1 MKTRRASLLA
11 RQWQHGGWLSTAL
24 RPLSAL
30 TAWAVERKRTR
41 YATGAKVSYRA
52 PVPVVVIGN
61 IYVGGTGK
69 TPMVIATVE
78 NLRAR
83 GYTPGVVSRGYG
95 VKVGPHPRVGL
106 GDLEAA
112 RFGDEPALIARATGA
127 PVCIHPKRAL
137 AAQVLLQAHP
147 RVDVI
152 VSDDGLQ
159 HLALARDIEIVV
171 QDQRGVGNRRLLPA
185 GPLREPASRLG
196 DVDAVV
202 TNIGTPG
209 ASPAVPDTLGA
220 PSPHDGRLLAVSDT
234 LEAPSLHEGRLP
246 RVSDTASSGPRQ
258 VQMWLE
264 PGLARHIGGHATQPL
279 SAFAGQPRIA
289 AAAGI
294 GNPERFFATLRA
306 AGITLSA
313 TLPLPD
319 HHDYATSPFQALDAD
334 VILVTAKDAIKC
346 GALNDPRLWEVPVQA
361 AFSDPGLFDWLAD
374 ALRTR
379 EERPAGGQNGGGKNQ
394 GHNPTA

>member
-1 MKTRRASLLA
+1 MKNRRASLLA
-11 RQWQHGGWLSTAL
+11 RQWQRGGWLSTAL

-30 TAWAVERKRTR
+30 TAWAVARKRER
-41 YATGAKVSYRA
+41 YASGAKVAYRA

-61 IYVGGTGK
+61 IFVGGTGK

-127 PVCIHPKRAL
+127 PVSIHPRRAL
-137 AAQVLLQAHP
+137 AAQALLRAHP

-185 GPLREPASRLG
+185 GPLREPASRLA

-209 ASPAVPDTLGA
+209 AGPAVSDSPLSVPDTLEA
-220 PSPHDGRLLAVSDT
+220 RSRHDGRL
-234 LEAPSLHEGRLP
+234 H
-246 RVSDTASSGPRQ
+246 RVSDTESPPPRQ

-264 PGLARHIGGHATQPL
+264 PGLARHIGGRDTQPL

-294 GNPERFFATLRA
+294 GNPERFFTTLRA

-361 AFSDPGLFDWLAD
+361 AFSDPALFDWLAD
-374 ALRTR
+374 ALRAR
-379 EERPAGGQNGGGKNQ
+379 KARPGSGQNGSAKNR

>member
-1 MKTRRASLLA
+1 MKPRRASLLA
-11 RQWQHGGWLSTAL
+11 RQWQRGGWLSTAL

-30 TAWAVERKRTR
+30 TAWAVARKRAG
-41 YATGAKVSYRA
+41 YASGVKVSYRA

-106 GDLEAA
+106 GDLEAD

-127 PVCIHPKRAL
+127 PVSIHPKRAL
-137 AAQVLLQAHP
+137 AAQALLQAHP

-185 GPLREPASRLG
+185 GPLREPASRLA

-202 TNIGTPG
+202 TNIGTP
-209 ASPAVPDTLGA
+209 DTLPG
-220 PSPHDGRLLAVSDT
+220 VSDT
-234 LEAPSLHEGRLP
+234 TNGR
-246 RVSDTASSGPRQ
+246 PRQ
-258 VQMWLE
+258 IQMWLE
-264 PGLARHIGGHATQPL
+264 AGLTRHIGGHATRPL

-294 GNPERFFATLRA
+294 GNPERFFTTLRA

-313 TLPLPD
+313 TLALPD
-319 HHDYATSPFQALDAD
+319 HHAYATSPFQALDAD

-361 AFSDPGLFDWLAD
+361 AFSDPGLFDWLAE
-374 ALRTR
+374 ALRAATDRPTR
-379 EERPAGGQNGGGKNQ
+379 NQSGGRNGGKNR
-394 GHNPTA
+394 GRNPAE

>member
-1 MKTRRASLLA
+1 MKNRRASLLA
-11 RQWQHGGWLSTAL
+11 RQWQRGGWLSTAL

-30 TAWAVERKRTR
+30 TAWAVARKRER
-41 YATGAKVSYRA
+41 YASGAKVAYRA

-127 PVCIHPKRAL
+127 PVSIHPKRAR
-137 AAQVLLQAHP
+137 AAQALLRAHP

-159 HLALARDIEIVV
+159 HLALARDVEIVV

-185 GPLREPASRLG
+185 GPLREPASRLA

-202 TNIGTPG
+202 TNIGTAG
-209 ASPAVPDTLGA
+209 AGPALTDA
-220 PSPHDGRLLAVSDT
+220 PLSVSDT
-234 LEAPSLHEGRLP
+234 LVAHSRHDGRLP
-246 RVSDTASSGPRQ
+246 RVSDTESTPPRQ

-264 PGLARHIGGHATQPL
+264 PGLARHIAGRATQPL

-294 GNPERFFATLRA
+294 GNPERFFTTLRA

-361 AFSDPGLFDWLAD
+361 AFSDPGLFDWLAH
-374 ALRTR
+374 ALRAR
-379 EERPAGGQNGGGKNQ
+379 KARPGRSQNGGAKNR
-394 GHNPTA
+394 GRNPTA

>member
-11 RQWQHGGWLSTAL
+11 RQWQRGGWLSTAL

-30 TAWAVERKRTR
+30 TAWAVERKRAR
-41 YATGAKVSYRA
+41 YASGAKVSYRP

-127 PVCIHPKRAL
+127 PVCIHPKRAR

-185 GPLREPASRLG
+185 GPLREPASRLA

-209 ASPAVPDTLGA
+209 ASL
-220 PSPHDGRLLAVSDT
+220 SVSDT
-234 LEAPSLHEGRLP
+234 LEEPLQPDGRLP
-246 RVSDTASSGPRQ
+246 RVSDSASSRPRQ

-294 GNPERFFATLRA
+294 GNPERFFTTLRA

-361 AFSDPGLFDWLAD
+361 AFSDPELFDWLAD
-374 ALRTR
+374 ALRAR
-379 EERPAGGQNGGGKNQ
+379 EGSRVIGQNGGGENR
-394 GHNPTA
+394 GRNPSA

>member
-11 RQWQHGGWLSTAL
+11 RQWQRGGWLSTAL

-30 TAWAVERKRTR
+30 TAWAVARKRECYTR
-41 YATGAKVSYRA
+41 GAKVAYRA

-127 PVCIHPKRAL
+127 PVSIHPRRAL
-137 AAQVLLQAHP
+137 AAQALLDAHP

-152 VSDDGLQ
+152 VSDDGLL

-185 GPLREPASRLG
+185 GPLREPASRLA

-202 TNIGTPG
+202 TNIGTPDAG
-209 ASPAVPDTLGA
+209 PAVSLSVSDTPL
-220 PSPHDGRLLAVSDT
+220 SVSDT
-234 LEAPSLHEGRLP
+234 LEARSQPDGRLP
-246 RVSDTASSGPRQ
+246 RVSDTGSPLPRQ

-264 PGLARHIGGHATQPL
+264 PGLARHIGGRDMQPL
-279 SAFAGQPRIA
+279 SAFAGQPRVA

-294 GNPERFFATLRA
+294 GNPERFFTTLRA

-361 AFSDPGLFDWLAD
+361 AFSDPALFDWLAD
-374 ALRTR
+374 ALRAR
-379 EERPAGGQNGGGKNQ
+379 KARSGGGQNGGAKNR

>member
-1 MKTRRASLLA
+1 MKNRRASLLA
-11 RQWQHGGWLSTAL
+11 RQWQRGGWLSTAL

-30 TAWAVERKRTR
+30 TAWAVARKRER
-41 YATGAKVSYRA
+41 YASGAKVAYRA

-127 PVCIHPKRAL
+127 PVSIHPRRAL
-137 AAQVLLQAHP
+137 AAQALLRAHP

-185 GPLREPASRLG
+185 GPLREPASRLT

-202 TNIGTPG
+202 TNIGTPEQ
-209 ASPAVPDTLGA
+209 SLT
-220 PSPHDGRLLAVSDT
+220 VSDT
-234 LEAPSLHEGRLP
+234 LAAHSRHEGGLP
-246 RVSDTASSGPRQ
+246 RVSDTASPPPRQ

-264 PGLARHIGGHATQPL
+264 PGLARHIGGRDTQPL

-294 GNPERFFATLRA
+294 GNPERFFTTLRA

-361 AFSDPGLFDWLAD
+361 AFSDPALFDWLAD
-374 ALRTR
+374 ALRAR
-379 EERPAGGQNGGGKNQ
+379 KARPGSGQNGSAKNQ

>member
-11 RQWQHGGWLSTAL
+11 RQWQRGGWLSTAL

-30 TAWAVERKRTR
+30 TAWAVERKRAR
-41 YATGAKVSYRA
+41 YASGAKVSYRP

-61 IYVGGTGK
+61 IFVGGTGK

-127 PVCIHPKRAL
+127 PVSIHPKRAL

-147 RVDVI
+147 KVDVI

-185 GPLREPASRLG
+185 GPLREPASRLA

-209 ASPAVPDTLGA
+209 NS
-220 PSPHDGRLLAVSDT
+220 LAVSDT
-234 LEAPSLHEGRLP
+234 LDAPSQHDGRLP
-246 RVSDTASSGPRQ
+246 RVSNTASSRPRQ

-294 GNPERFFATLRA
+294 GNPERFFTTLRA

-379 EERPAGGQNGGGKNQ
+379 EERPAGGQNGGGKNR

>member
-1 MKTRRASLLA
+1 LKTRRASLLA
-11 RQWQHGGWLSTAL
+11 RQWQRGGWLSTAL

-30 TAWAVERKRTR
+30 TAWAVERKRAR
-41 YATGAKVSYRA
+41 YASGAKVSYRP

-61 IYVGGTGK
+61 IFVGGTGK

-147 RVDVI
+147 KVDVI

-185 GPLREPASRLG
+185 GPLREPASRLA

-209 ASPAVPDTLGA
+209 NS
-220 PSPHDGRLLAVSDT
+220 LAVSDT
-234 LEAPSLHEGRLP
+234 LDAPSQHDGRLP
-246 RVSDTASSGPRQ
+246 RVSDTASSRPRH

-279 SAFAGQPRIA
+279 SAFAGQTRIA

-361 AFSDPGLFDWLAD
+361 AFSDPRLFDWLAD
-374 ALRTR
+374 ALRALK
-379 EERPAGGQNGGGKNQ
+379 ERPGRGQNGGGVNR
-394 GHNPTA
+394 GRNPTG

>member
-11 RQWQHGGWLSTAL
+11 RQWQRGGWLSTAL

-30 TAWAVERKRTR
+30 TAWAVARKRAR
-41 YATGAKVSYRA
+41 YASGAKVSYRP

-127 PVCIHPKRAL
+127 PVSIHPKRAR
-137 AAQVLLQAHP
+137 AAQALLQAHP

-185 GPLREPASRLG
+185 GPLREPASRLAN
-196 DVDAVV
+196 VDAVV
-202 TNIGTPG
+202 TNIGTPEQ
-209 ASPAVPDTLGA
+209 S
-220 PSPHDGRLLAVSDT
+220 LAVSDT
-234 LEAPSLHEGRLP
+234 LAAHSGRDGRLP
-246 RVSDTASSGPRQ
+246 RVSDTASTLPRQ

-264 PGLARHIGGHATQPL
+264 PGLARHIGGRDTKPL

-319 HHDYATSPFQALDAD
+319 HHDFATSPFQALDAD

-346 GALNDPRLWEVPVQA
+346 GDLHDARLWEVPVQA
-361 AFSDPGLFDWLAD
+361 AFSDPELFDWLTS
-374 ALRTR
+374 ALRARTD
-379 EERPAGGQNGGGKNQ
+379 RPNRGQN
-394 GHNPTA
+394 PAA

>member
-1 MKTRRASLLA
+1 MKNKRASLLA
-11 RQWQHGGWLSTAL
+11 RQWQRGGWLSTAL

-30 TAWAVERKRTR
+30 TAWAVARKRER
-41 YATGAKVSYRA
+41 YISGAKVAYRA

-127 PVCIHPKRAL
+127 PVSIHPKRAR
-137 AAQVLLQAHP
+137 AAQALLRAHP

-185 GPLREPASRLG
+185 GPLREPANRLA

-209 ASPAVPDTLGA
+209 AGPAVSDT
-220 PSPHDGRLLAVSDT
+220 PRSVSDT
-234 LEAPSLHEGRLP
+234 LEARSRHDGRLP
-246 RVSDTASSGPRQ
+246 RVSDTESPRPRQ

-264 PGLARHIGGHATQPL
+264 PGLAHHIGGRDARPL

-294 GNPERFFATLRA
+294 GNPERFFNTLRA

-319 HHDYATSPFQALDAD
+319 HHDFATSPFQALDAD

-361 AFSDPGLFDWLAD
+361 AFSDPALFDWLAD
-374 ALRTR
+374 ALRGRKTR
-379 EERPAGGQNGGGKNQ
+379 PGRGQNGGAKNR